1 MPRPGP
7 RPYECVRRA
16 WHSDRH
22 QPMRGSIIQQ
32 MFRVVSEVHSS
43 KTKNNKEWQE
53 KLPMVVLRAEE
64 IMYSKANSE
73 AEYMNSDTLWD
84 RANDAI
90 NTIIRRDE
98 GTETGDLL
106 PPCVEAALNLGCVA
120 VRASRSQRHSNP
132 RSYLIPRPQEP
143 PSPSPPSRILDRPS
157 DERRPPFSPPHHP
170 GNQSNFARP
179 SAVSSAHLV
188 PEAHSH
194 ANQSSN
200 LTNPRHYPFSLEN
213 LPGGHNQVTTM
224 STNNQLNL
232 GSVYPL
238 YYGSHY
244 QTEASQLGP
253 QVPENAHSRTIYV
266 GTPVTSIQEP
276 TKQNIFTCQRAENVS
291 HRIPQVD
298 VMDIQEKP
306 REAEYDLSLRLGP
319 VSHLCTDRSFA
330 SETEDIGSSNSQEG
344 GKFNDYSPSI
354 SKEFCFFPTK
364 TAYDPSESTSS
375 MWNSEGEDRS
385 LEPTLK
391 KRKATFRN
399 NEEDGQFFCQPPGQP
414 NKFPGRFTGPE
425 WFRVYSVC
433 TLHTMVVGKT
443 G

>member
-32 MFRVVSEVHSS
+32 MFRVVNEVHSS

-90 NTIIRRDE
+90 NTIIRREE

-132 RSYLIPRPQEP
+132 RSYLMPRPQEP
-143 PSPSPPSRILDRPS
+143 PSPPTRILDRPS
-157 DERRPPFSPPHHP
+157 DERRPPFSPPHPP
-170 GNQSNFARP
+170 GNQPNFARP
-179 SAVSSAHLV
+179 STLNSGHYV
-188 PEAHSH
+188 PESH
-194 ANQSSN
+194 NHVNHSSN
-200 LTNPRHYPFSLEN
+200 LTNPRHCPFSLEN
-213 LPGGHNQVTTM
+213 VPGGHNQVATM
-224 STNNQLNL
+224 STSNQLNL

-238 YYGSHY
+238 YYGSNY

-253 QVPENAHSRTIYV
+253 QVPENVHSGTIYV
-266 GTPVTSIQEP
+266 GTPVTSMHEP
-276 TKQNIFTCQRAENVS
+276 TRKHILTSQRAENVS
-291 HRIPQVD
+291 HVIPQVD

-306 REAEYDLSLRLGP
+306 REPEYDLSLRLGP
-319 VSHLCTDRSFA
+319 VSHSCTGRSLA
-330 SETEDIGSSNSQEG
+330 SEMEDIGSINSQESR
-344 GKFNDYSPSI
+344 KFNDYSPSI

-364 TAYDPSESTSS
+364 TAYDPSVSTSS

-385 LEPTLK
+385 LEATLRKQKSTFK
-391 KRKATFRN
+391 K

-414 NKFPGRFTGPE
+414 NQFPGRFTGPG
-425 WFRVYSVC
+425 
-433 TLHTMVVGKT
+433 L
-443 G
+443 